1 MPTAVIIADEVLA
14 EALDAPRDREA
25 LDSAVNRPDPFSDMW
40 NKLREL
46 TVPPCE

>member
-1 MPTAVIIADEVLA
+1 MDAATIIADEVLA
-14 EALDAPRDREA
+14 EALDVPRDPQA

-46 TVPPCE
+46 TAPPCE